1 MARELLKKYNE
12 KRDFGITAEPPGK
25 ARKLSTQNLRFVIQL
40 HEATRTH
47 YDLRLEW
54 DGVMKSWA
62 VTKGP
67 SYDPADKRLAVR
79 TEDHPIDYNE
89 FEGVIPE
96 KQYGAGPVMIW
107 DEGVWMP
114 EDDPAK
120 MEKKGRITFTIDGF
134 RMKGQWHL
142 VRMHTPEKRENWLL
156 IKSRDDFALNKSK
169 NVGFLQRENTSVVT
183 GRTMAEILKAG
194 VGKTT
199 QRKQLK
205 KSLSVNKEESKT
217 SVKKSGVSLT
227 SLMKQY
233 PHPELATLVDKQP
246 NGDGWVHEIKYDG
259 YRLMAFVYK
268 GSVILRT
275 RGGQDWTH
283 KFTPLEKAIAQLKI
297 ESAVLDLEGCVLNE
311 RGQSDFGALQAAL
324 SDKKPEAIH
333 GYIFDLLY
341 LNGEDLTN
349 EGLINRKTE
358 LAKILAKAKA
368 PLHFSEHLESSPDL
382 LEKACKIGAE
392 GLVSKKKDSLYQG
405 RRTNDWVKSK
415 CGLEQEFVIGGFMPA
430 KNHSKA
436 IGALLLGYYKN
447 DEFTYAGKVGTG
459 FSHQLAKDIYQR
471 LIPLQIMKSPFRE
484 KVGRGRRDYV
494 FVKPDILCEISFIEW
509 TSDGHIRHGS
519 FKGLREDKNPKRV
532 VEEVPKPI
540 EQVTKEQAT
549 KGTKARSTNKDG
561 VSYRGVKITHPDRIV
576 FPETNITKG
585 DVAEYYDRI
594 APIMLPFVR
603 SRLISLLR
611 CTNGIGGECFFQRN
625 PMQGMGD
632 EVYAKPLTHKGK
644 KHTYIYVQNEIGL
657 LQLVQMGTME
667 FHAWQSSI
675 SNQGKPDQIIFDLDP
690 DAGVPFE
697 AVKLAAQDIRNRLKT
712 LELVSFPRLSGG
724 KGVHVVV
731 PIKPEHGWEEI
742 KEFARGFAE
751 TMAREIP
758 DAYVANMSKKR
769 RTGKIFVDF
778 FRNDFSAT
786 AIAPFSLRARD
797 GAPVAWPISWADLK
811 TYTKASA
818 IQLNNVDA
826 KVIQKARKV
835 SDEFLSISQSLK
847 L

>member
-12 KRDFGITAEPPGK
+12 KRDFGITAEPRGK
-25 ARKLSTQNLRFVIQL
+25 AGKRSSEHLRFVIQL

-62 VTKGP
+62 VTRGP

-79 TEDHPIDYNE
+79 TEDHPMDYNE

-114 EDDPAK
+114 EEDPAK
-120 MEKKGRITFTIDGF
+120 MEKKGHLTFSIDGF

-142 VRMHTPEKRENWLL
+142 VRMHTPDKRENWLL
-156 IKSRDDFALNKSK
+156 IKSKDDFALSKSK
-169 NVGFLQRENTSVVT
+169 NDGFLKREHTSVVT
-183 GRTMAEILKAG
+183 GRTMAEILKASL
-194 VGKTT
+194 GKTT
-199 QRKQLK
+199 QRRHLRKPMSVHQRPFKTGAK
-205 KSLSVNKEESKT
+205 KSST
-217 SVKKSGVSLT
+217 SLT

-233 PHPELATLVDKQP
+233 PGPELATLVDKQP
-246 NGDGWVHEIKYDG
+246 NRDVWVHEIKYDG
-259 YRLMAFVYK
+259 YRLMAFVDK
-268 GSVILRT
+268 GTVILRT

-283 KFTPLEKAIAQLKI
+283 KFTPLAKAIAQLTI
-297 ESAVLDLEGCVLNE
+297 ESAVFDLEACVLNE

-324 SDKKPEAIH
+324 SDNNQKIIH
-333 GYIFDLLY
+333 GYLFDLLY
-341 LNGEDLTN
+341 LDGEDLTN
-349 EGLINRKTE
+349 KALIERKVQ
-358 LAKILAKAKA
+358 LSKILKAAQA
-368 PLHFSEHLESSPDL
+368 PLHFSDHLESSPDL
-382 LEKACKIGAE
+382 LEQACEIGAE

-430 KNHSKA
+430 KNHTKA

-447 DEFTYAGKVGTG
+447 KQFTYAGKVGTG
-459 FSHQLAKDIYQR
+459 FSQQLAKDIYQR
-471 LIPLQIMKSPFRE
+471 LIPLQIMKSPFGE
-484 KVGRGRRDYV
+484 KVGRGRRDYI
-494 FVKPDILCEISFIEW
+494 FVKPEILCEISFIEW

-519 FKGLREDKNPKRV
+519 LKGLREDKNPIKV
-532 VEEVPKPI
+532 VEEIPKPI
-540 EQVTKEQAT
+540 EQVTKDT
-549 KGTKARSTNKDG
+549 KPRSTSKDE

-576 FPETNITKG
+576 FPDTKITKG

-594 APIMLPFVR
+594 APLMVPFVR

-611 CTNGIGGECFFQRN
+611 CTDGIGGECFFQRN

-632 EVYAKPLTHKGK
+632 EVYSRSLTHKGN
-644 KHTYIYVQNEIGL
+644 KHDYIYVQNEVGI

-667 FHAWQSSI
+667 LHAWQSSI
-675 SNQGKPDQIIFDLDP
+675 STQGKPDQIIFDLDP

-697 AVKLAAQDIRNRLKT
+697 AVKLAAQDIRNRLKR
-712 LELVSFPRLSGG
+712 LGLVSFPRLSGG
-724 KGVHVVV
+724 KGIHVVA

-751 TMAREIP
+751 TMVREIP
-758 DAYVANMSKKR
+758 GAYVANMSKKR
-769 RTGKIFVDF
+769 RSGKIFVDF

-786 AIAPFSLRARD
+786 AIAPFSLRARA
-797 GAPVAWPISWADLK
+797 GAPIAWPVSWTDLK
-811 TYTKASA
+811 KYKTASA
-818 IQLNNVDA
+818 IQLHTIDD
-826 KVIQKARKV
+826 KLIQKAQKV
-835 SDEFLSISQSLK
+835 SAEFLSISQTLK

>member
-12 KRDFGITAEPPGK
+12 KRDFGITVEPPGK
-25 ARKLSTQNLRFVIQL
+25 AGKRATHNLRFVIQL

-79 TEDHPIDYNE
+79 TEDHPIDYND

-120 MEKKGRITFTIDGF
+120 MEKKGRITFTIDGS

-142 VRMHTPEKRENWLL
+142 VRMHTPDKRENWLL
-156 IKSRDDFALNKSK
+156 IKSKDDFALSQSQNA
-169 NVGFLQRENTSVVT
+169 GFLQRENTSVVT
-183 GRTMAEILKAG
+183 GRTMADILKAG
-194 VGKTT
+194 LGKTT
-199 QRKQLK
+199 KRRQFSKPSLNNKKEVKSSAK
-205 KSLSVNKEESKT
+205 KSSA
-217 SVKKSGVSLT
+217 SLT

-233 PHPELATLVDKQP
+233 PGPELATLVDQQP
-246 NGDGWVHEIKYDG
+246 NGDAWVHEIKYDG
-259 YRLMAFVYK
+259 YRLMAFVDQ

-283 KFTPLEKAIAQLKI
+283 KFTPLAKAIAKLKV
-297 ESAVLDLEGCVLNE
+297 ESAVFDLEACVLNE
-311 RGQSDFGALQAAL
+311 RGQTNFGALQAAL
-324 SDKKPEAIH
+324 SDNNQKVIR
-333 GYIFDLLY
+333 GFLFDLLY
-341 LNGEDLTN
+341 LNGEDLTKKA
-349 EGLINRKTE
+349 LIDRKSQLST
-358 LAKILAKAKA
+358 ILEKTKA
-368 PLHFSEHLESSPDL
+368 PLHFSDHLESSPDL

-392 GLVSKKKDSLYQG
+392 GLVSKRKDSLYQG
-405 RRTNDWVKSK
+405 RRTTDWVKSK
-415 CGLEQEFVIGGFMPA
+415 CSLEQEFVIGGFMPA
-430 KNHSKA
+430 KHHSKA

-447 DEFTYAGKVGTG
+447 QKFTYAGKVGTG
-459 FSHQLAKDIYQR
+459 YSHQLAKEIYQR
-471 LIPLQIMKSPFRE
+471 LIPLQTTKSPFRE
-484 KVGRGRRDYV
+484 KIGRGRRDYV
-494 FVKPDILCEISFIEW
+494 FVKPEILCEISFIEW

-519 FKGLREDKNPKRV
+519 FKGLREDKNPIKV
-532 VEEVPKPI
+532 VEEIPKPI
-540 EQVTKEQAT
+540 EQVTQST
-549 KGTKARSTNKDG
+549 KPRSTSKDE
-561 VSYRGVKITHPDRIV
+561 VSYRGVKITHPERIV
-576 FPETNITKG
+576 FPDTNITKG
-585 DVAEYYDRI
+585 DVAEYYDRV

-611 CTNGIGGECFFQRN
+611 CTDGIGGECFFQRN

-632 EVYAKPLTHKGK
+632 EVYPKSLTHKGR
-644 KHTYIYVQNEIGL
+644 KHTYIYVQNEVGL

-697 AVKLAAQDIRNRLKT
+697 AVKLAAQDIRNRLKK
-712 LELVSFPRLSGG
+712 LGLVSFPRLSGG
-724 KGVHVVV
+724 KGIHVVA

-742 KEFARGFAE
+742 KEFARHFAE
-751 TMAREIP
+751 TMVREIP
-758 DAYVANMSKKR
+758 GAYVANMSKKR
-769 RTGKIFVDF
+769 RLGKLFVDF
-778 FRNDFSAT
+778 FRNDFSST
-786 AIAPFSLRARD
+786 AIAPFSLRARA
-797 GAPVAWPISWADLK
+797 GAPVAWPITWTDLK
-811 TYTKASA
+811 KYTKASA
-818 IQLNNVDA
+818 IQLNNVDD
-826 KVIQKARKV
+826 KMIQKAQQV
-835 SDEFLSISQSLK
+835 SAEFLNISQTLK

>member
-12 KRDFGITAEPPGK
+12 KRDFGITAEPPGTAGK
-25 ARKLSTQNLRFVIQL
+25 RSTEHLRFVIQL

-79 TEDHPIDYNE
+79 TEDHPMDYND

-114 EDDPAK
+114 EDDPTK
-120 MEKKGRITFTIDGF
+120 MEKKGRINFTIDGS

-142 VRMHTPEKRENWLL
+142 VRMRTADKRENWLL
-156 IKSRDDFALNKSK
+156 IKSKDGFALSK
-169 NVGFLQRENTSVVT
+169 AKNAGFLQRENTSAVT
-183 GRTMAEILKAG
+183 GRTMADILKAG
-194 VGKTT
+194 LGKTT
-199 QRKQLK
+199 TRQQPTKPRSAHQKQKQSKSNEK
-205 KSLSVNKEESKT
+205 KSTT
-217 SVKKSGVSLT
+217 SLPG
-227 SLMKQY
+227 LMKQY
-233 PHPELATLVDKQP
+233 PQPELATLVDKQP
-246 NGDGWVHEIKYDG
+246 NGDAWIHELKYDG
-259 YRLMAFVYK
+259 YRLMAFVDK

-283 KFTPLEKAIAQLKI
+283 KFTPLEKAIAKLKV
-297 ESAVLDLEGCVLNE
+297 ESAVFDLEACVLNE

-324 SDKKPEAIH
+324 SDKKPGLIH
-333 GYIFDLLY
+333 GFLFDLLY
-341 LNGEDLTN
+341 LNGEDFTN
-349 EGLINRKTE
+349 KALIDRKAQLST
-358 LAKILAKAKA
+358 IVAKAQA
-368 PLHFSEHLESSPDL
+368 PLHFSDHLESSPDL

-392 GLVSKKKDSLYQG
+392 GLVSKKRDSLYYG
-405 RRTNDWVKSK
+405 RRTTDWVKSK

-430 KNHSKA
+430 KNHTKA

-447 DEFTYAGKVGTG
+447 EKFTYAGKVGTG
-459 FSHQLAKDIYQR
+459 YSHQLAKEIYQR
-471 LIPLQIMKSPFRE
+471 LIPLKITTSPFQE
-484 KVGRGRRDYV
+484 KLGRGRRDYI
-494 FVKPDILCEISFIEW
+494 FVKPEVLCEISFIEW
-509 TSDGHIRHGS
+509 TPDGHIRHGS

-532 VEEVPKPI
+532 VEEIPKPI
-540 EQVTKEQAT
+540 EQITKAT
-549 KGTKARSTNKDG
+549 KPRSTSKEEW
-561 VSYRGVKITHPDRIV
+561 SYRGVKISHPDRIV
-576 FPETNITKG
+576 FPDTKITKG
-585 DVAEYYDRI
+585 DVAKYYDRV
-594 APIMLPFVR
+594 APLMAPFIR

-611 CTNGIGGECFFQRN
+611 CTDGIGGECFFQRN

-632 EVYAKPLTHKGK
+632 EVYGKPLMHKGK
-644 KHTYIYVQNEIGL
+644 KHTYIYVQNEKGI

-667 FHAWQSSI
+667 FHAWQSSL

-697 AVKLAAQDIRNRLKT
+697 AVKLAAQDIRNRLKK
-712 LELVSFPRLSGG
+712 LGLASFPRLSGG
-724 KGVHVVV
+724 KGIHVVA
-731 PIKPEHGWEEI
+731 PIKPDHGWEEI

-751 TMAREIP
+751 TMVRAIP
-758 DAYVANMSKKR
+758 AAYVANMSKKR
-769 RTGKIFVDF
+769 RSGKIFVDF

-786 AIAPFSLRARD
+786 AIVPFSLRARA
-797 GAPVAWPISWADLK
+797 GAPIAWPVSWTDLNK
-811 TYTKASA
+811 YPTANA
-818 IQLNNVDA
+818 IQLNHVDDNL
-826 KVIQKARKV
+826 IQKAHKV
-835 SDEFLSISQSLK
+835 SAEFLSISQTLK